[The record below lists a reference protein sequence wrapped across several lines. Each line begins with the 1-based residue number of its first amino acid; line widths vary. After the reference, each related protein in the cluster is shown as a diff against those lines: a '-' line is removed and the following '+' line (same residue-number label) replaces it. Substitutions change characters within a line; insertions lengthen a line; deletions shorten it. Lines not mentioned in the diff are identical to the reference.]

1 MSACVARSELDT
13 FKHERHTKEANE
25 HPIVDHPLKVV
36 LEHQVSRVEFTLQV
50 FAQHRNVEELVG
62 LLWRRLV
69 VVLALFDPGGTCNV
83 ASIAFECGRER

>member
-1 MSACVARSELDT
+1 
-13 FKHERHTKEANE
+13 
-25 HPIVDHPLKVV
+25 
-36 LEHQVSRVEFTLQV
+36 VEFTLQV